1 MSIKFFKLNAKYL
14 IEFIVTMIIIIIG
27 LYFKG
32 HWLIIGSAIGI
43 FILIF
48 SSYYY
53 TAFNPAVVMVLFLS
67 NKLSKMEAFGY
78 IISEMLGAIS
88 AYYIFSNLKL
98 LF

>member
-1 MSIKFFKLNAKYL
+1 MNKFFKLNAKYL
-14 IEFIVTMIIIIIG
+14 IEFIVPMIIIILG
-27 LYFKG
+27 LYFTG

-53 TAFNPAVVMVLFLS
+53 TAFNPAFVMVLFLS
-67 NKLSKMEAFGY
+67 NKLSKMEAIGY

-88 AYYIFSNLKL
+88 GYYIYNNLKL